1 MSVVTVTP
9 RVVSLP
15 VPPRPFVASDLDD
28 IAWDGR
34 RWEVIDGMLVV
45 SPAPRPRHQYC
56 IGELYSLLR
65 DACPPDM
72 LVMLSPF
79 DWDPPEGDML
89 EPDLAVIRDEDYTA
103 DVPLRPTP
111 LLVIEVLS
119 PSNPSL
125 DTAVKRA
132 RYESLGVP
140 AYWMV
145 DPAGEGSLAALRLVG
160 SRYEEVARC
169 SGGEAFDADYPFA
182 VRVIPSEL
190 VRHE

>member
-45 SPAPRPRHQYC
+45 SPAPFAPHQYC
-56 IGELYSLLR
+56 IGRLFLLLEA
-65 DACPPDM
+65 ACPPELM
-72 LVMLSPF
+72 VMLSPF
-79 DWDPPEGDML
+79 DWKPPEGDML
-89 EPDLAVIRDEDYTA
+89 EPDLLVMRDEDYA
-103 DVPLRPTP
+103 NGPLRNTP
-111 LLVIEVLS
+111 LLVVEVLS
-119 PSNPSL
+119 RSNPAL

-132 RYESLGVP
+132 RYEALGVP
-140 AYWMV
+140 AYWIV
-145 DPAGEGSLAALRLVG
+145 NPVPPGNLFCLRLVG

-169 SGGEAFDADYPFA
+169 SGGEAFEAEYPFP
-182 VRVIPSEL
+182 VRVIPSDL
-190 VRHE
+190 VR